1 MLERM
6 FLAAWYGPSKWTYVF
21 WPLMLL
27 YRYVV
32 TKKRNAFLLQGQK
45 SKSVPKLPVI
55 VVGNITVGG
64 TGKTPI
70 TQSIVR
76 YLKSQGYK
84 PGIISRGYGGALDV
98 FPHSISRSDESEMV
112 GDEPYM
118 LFHSLNVPVVIDPVR
133 INALSHISSLG
144 VDVVISDDGLQ
155 HYALPRD
162 IEICVLDGFR
172 GLGNQQLLPVG
183 PLREPVDR
191 LKSVDFTLESARDLS
206 NDTFVIQPVSWVNV
220 KTGQKLSLHELQP
233 QRSVAAIAG
242 IGNPDKFFHTLIDLG
257 VDAKC
262 IGFPDHHAYVEADL
276 ENIVGQVLMTEKDA
290 VKIRPF
296 SHEDMWYLEIEA
308 KLSGVFYDRLSQKLN
323 EYKLM
328 DKK

>member
-6 FLAAWYGPSKWTYVF
+6 FLAAWYGDSKWTYVL
-21 WPLMLL
+21 WPIMLL

-32 TKKRNAFLLQGQK
+32 IKKRNAYLQQGQK
-45 SKSVPKLPVI
+45 HTASPKLPVI

-76 YLKSQGYK
+76 HLQAHGYK
-84 PGIISRGYGGALDV
+84 PGIISRGYGGSLNE
-98 FPHSISRSDESEMV
+98 FPHAIVPSDESEVV

-191 LKSVDFTLESARDLS
+191 LTSVDFTLESSNDLS
-206 NDTFVIQPVSWVNV
+206 NNTFIIQPVSWVNV
-220 KTGQKLSLHELQP
+220 KTGQKLALHELQP
-233 QRSVAAIAG
+233 QKNVAAIAG
-242 IGNPDKFFHTLIDLG
+242 IGNPDKFFKSLSDLD
-257 VDAKC
+257 VQAKC
-262 IGFPDHHAYVEADL
+262 MSFPDHHAYVEADL

-296 SHEDMWYLEIEA
+296 SHEDMWYLEIHA
-308 KLSGVFYDRLSQKLN
+308 KLSGVFYERLLQKLN
-323 EYKLM
+323 EFKLV